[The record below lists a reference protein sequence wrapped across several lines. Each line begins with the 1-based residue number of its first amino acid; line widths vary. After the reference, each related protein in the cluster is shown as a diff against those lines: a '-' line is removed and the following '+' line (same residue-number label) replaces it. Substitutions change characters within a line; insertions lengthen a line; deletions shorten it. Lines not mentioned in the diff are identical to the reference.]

1 MRRVVHGTVRTPE
14 ILQSDSA
21 VQARTEIAEFL
32 SRPTEELA
40 SRRAPIN
47 EKLFRNDE
55 VSQALQVLFYGKCAY
70 CEDMKPQ
77 EVDVEQH
84 RPPANAASARKSFP
98 HHYSWLAYEWEN
110 LLLVCRKCQERKR
123 SLFPLRGGRAPLL
136 AALDQVRAQESPELL
151 DPGYDRPERHLDF
164 TLDGRCHPRTKRGA
178 ATIAILE
185 LNRPDLLSSRGA
197 VFGHFAVRVRAA
209 NSPDTILSLMLD
221 AGGSHDPFAGAML
234 ILRNHY
240 ATAVAERIDHF
251 TFPFDDTRGV
261 LARLHQKADLKT
273 LQAAFDELASPR
285 EFGVTP
291 PSKAVAQSPGWQGFS
306 PPIRSVTINN
316 FRAIEELTFEMP
328 PRRPDSSAAACLML
342 LGENATGKSTILE
355 AVTLALVGAEIANT
369 LGLKPKDYIRRLD
382 PRHSGRD
389 LKPARVHIEFYEGPD
404 AELIV
409 PINGEAFEGTPA
421 PSANVLAYGSRRFFL
436 KGRRRRAHSGGIRGL
451 FDPMWVLP
459 HPDLWLRT
467 LEPVY
472 QFGEVA
478 RALREVL
485 ALPDEAELLL
495 DEETGVTIKTG
506 DLEVSIEQHSDGYRS
521 LFATAVDIM
530 HGMMGAAADL
540 SEARGVVMIDEI
552 ETHLHPR
559 WKMRVMS
566 ALRKALPQV
575 QFLVTTHDPLCLR
588 GMENGEVQVMIR
600 DDEQQIERLEELP
613 DVRGLR
619 AEQLLTSD
627 FFGLASTADPEVELA
642 LAQQAD
648 RTSAEGPPPSAVSPL
663 DKLTGAA
670 SLGDTPQEQ
679 LAAEAM
685 DSYLKSREGGN
696 NDQRKEARR
705 EAVSALKAILEARPA
720 SDPA

>member
-1 MRRVVHGTVRTPE
+1 MRRVVHGSVPNPDV
-14 ILQSDSA
+14 LAGDAA
-21 VQARTEIAEFL
+21 VQARTDISEFL
-32 SRPTEELA
+32 SRPTEDLS

-47 EKLFRNDE
+47 ERLFRNDE
-55 VSQALQVLFYGKCAY
+55 VSKALHQLFYGKCAY
-70 CEDMKPQ
+70 CEDSTPK
-77 EVDVEQH
+77 ELDVEQH

-110 LLLVCRKCQERKR
+110 LLLVCHKCQGRKR

-136 AALDQVRAQESPELL
+136 AALDQVRAQESPDLI

-164 TLDGRCHPRTKRGA
+164 TLDGQCHPRTKRGA

-185 LNRPDLLSSRGA
+185 LNRPDLVASREA
-197 VFGHFAVRVRAA
+197 VFGDFADRVRGAA
-209 NSPDTILSLMLD
+209 SPEGILELMMAVGAPD
-221 AGGSHDPFAGAML
+221 DPFAGAML

-240 ATAVAERIDHF
+240 ATTVAERIDHF
-251 TFPFDDTRGV
+251 SFPFDDTRGV
-261 LARLHQKADLKT
+261 LTRLHQNADIKIL
-273 LQAAFDELASPR
+273 LAAFIELAVPR
-285 EFGVTP
+285 EFGVAA
-291 PSKAVAQSPGWQGFS
+291 PSKTVAQSPGWQGFS
-306 PPIRSVTINN
+306 PPIRSVSIRN
-316 FRAIEELTFEMP
+316 FRAIEALTFELP
-328 PRRPDSSAAACLML
+328 PRRPDSSTAACLML

-355 AVTLALVGAEIANT
+355 AVTLALVGADTANR

-382 PRHSGRD
+382 PRHSARD
-389 LKPARVHIEFYEGPD
+389 LEPASVRIEFYEGPSV
-404 AELIV
+404 ELFV
-409 PINGEAFEGTPA
+409 PVNGEAFEGSPE

-436 KGRRRRAHSGGIRGL
+436 KGRRRRARSGGIRGL

-467 LEPVY
+467 LESH
-472 QFGEVA
+472 QFDQVA

-485 ALPDEAELLL
+485 TLPDEAELHL
-495 DEETGVTIKTG
+495 DKETGVTIRTG
-506 DLEVSIEQHSDGYRS
+506 EFEVSIEQHSDGYRS
-521 LFATAVDIM
+521 LFGTAVDIM

-559 WKMRVMS
+559 WKMRVMT

-588 GMENGEVQVMIR
+588 GLGNGEVQVMIR
-600 DDEQQIERLEELP
+600 DDDQHIERLEELP

-648 RTSAEGPPPSAVSPL
+648 RARTEGPPTSIASPL

-670 SLGDTPQEQ
+670 ALGDTPQEQ

-685 DSYLKSREGGN
+685 DSYLKSREGGS
-696 NDQRKEARR
+696 NDQRKAARR
-705 EAVSALKAILEARPA
+705 EAVSALKAVLEAGPA
-720 SDPA
+720 GDPA